1 MSATGAARPAERD
14 VVHAV
19 FGDEARHATSPRR
32 SSLIAV
38 LADADLIVHAGD
50 VVSAA
55 ALRELEELGPVAA
68 VHGNVD
74 DAELQAA
81 LPGRRV
87 VETGGARIGVVHD
100 AGPRAGRHERLA
112 AAFPD
117 CDAIVYGHTHLP
129 EVTRAADVWILN
141 PGSPT
146 ERRRAPHRS
155 LIVVEVDGLDLR
167 PRLVTLP

>member
-1 MSATGAARPAERD
+1 MR
-14 VVHAV
+14 
-19 FGDEARHATSPRR
+19 
-32 SSLIAV
+32 LIAV
-38 LADADLIVHAGD
+38 VADTHLPRGGRRLPDRCLELLAGADLVVHAGD
-50 VVSAA
+50 VASAA

-81 LPGRRV
+81 LPARRV
-87 VETGGARIGVVHD
+87 VETGGLRIGVLHD
-100 AGPRAGRHERLA
+100 AGPRAGRHGRLV
-112 AAFPD
+112 AAFPG

-129 EVTRAADVWILN
+129 EVTRVGRAWILN

-155 LIVVEVDGLDLR
+155 LIVVEVDGRDLR
-167 PRLVTLP
+167 PRLVVLP